1 MNKDIQIKVNNF
13 YFDLLREISPL
24 ESQTMLQK
32 FIDGLPSMVKVVN
45 KEYSKPFQIQ
55 AVPPTSEPLKIKQK
69 VIINTYYGP
78 WHNTTGFV
86 VEALGKGMYK
96 VSVTNLGTTRV
107 LSFHRSELTEI
118 TT

>member
-1 MNKDIQIKVNNF
+1 MNKDIQIRINKIF
-13 YFDLLREISPL
+13 YDVL
-24 ESQTMLQK
+24 EGT
-32 FIDGLPSMVKVVN
+32 VKVFD
-45 KEYSKPFQIQ
+45 KEYGKPFQIQ

-69 VIINTYYGP
+69 VIIKTYYGP
-78 WHNTTGFV
+78 WHNATGFV

-107 LSFHRSELTEI
+107 LSFHRSELTEV